1 MSSTNYAILHQ
12 MAVKTTQITKLKSR
26 TKPPK
31 VNAIVQSPNEPKTPS
46 FKPTLGMEK
55 WLETQIETKSSSP
68 TYISKKSGLSKTNW
82 YDWLKKP
89 GFEDWYYQ
97 AYEERTRRWRPYLDS
112 IGLKNAKHE
121 YNYWKDMQRIA
132 GRSKDTQKVQINN
145 LIKIE

>member
-1 MSSTNYAILHQ
+1 MGSKKRKKASI
-12 MAVKTTQITKLKSR
+12 ITREKATELD
-26 TKPPK
+26 PK
-31 VNAIVQSPNEPKTPS
+31 VQS

-55 WLETQIETKSSSP
+55 WLNTQIETRSDSP

-97 AYEERTRRWRPYLDS
+97 AYEEKTRRWRPYLDT
-112 IGLKNAKHE
+112 IGLKNARKD
-121 YNYWKDMQRIA
+121 YNYWKDMQKIA
-132 GRSKDTQKVQINN
+132 GRKEDTTDIQINN